1 MLVVPKSRI
10 HFLQQVCKDRY
21 VAMFMEKESLKR
33 RMRLRE
39 ITPHEYRA
47 LVHAASARSGSG
59 GVRLP
64 TRICARRLARRPC
77 ARTALADD
85 QCNACL
91 NRCLRVPLSHFRA
104 FYPRAMRAGAAV
116 SRTSTTRCST
126 RLGPQSRKATS
137 ARARQ
142 TSRAAV
148 PLATTRAGF
157 LRRAWGAIRRV
168 A

>member
-91 NRCLRVPLSHFRA
+91 NRCLRVPLSHFWASIRVPCVRVLQFPGRVRRGA
-104 FYPRAMRAGAAV
+104 RRGSGLNRGKRPAPERGRPRGQ
-116 SRTSTTRCST
+116 RC
-126 RLGPQSRKATS
+126 L
-137 ARARQ
+137 
-142 TSRAAV
+142 
-148 PLATTRAGF
+148 
-157 LRRAWGAIRRV
+157 
-168 A
+168 